1 VHELSIVQA
10 LLRQIEAVA
19 TAHSA
24 AAVRRATVQI
34 GPLSGVDPGLLA
46 SAFEA
51 ARGSGLTATTELVF
65 ESLAV
70 KVHCRECG
78 EDSIVAANRLLCGR
92 CGGYQ
97 TTLLAGDELL
107 LRRVELMPHKSS
119 DDRMSTEARTN
130 DV

>member
-1 VHELSIVQA
+1 MHELSVVQA

-19 TAHSA
+19 TAHGA
-24 AAVRRATVQI
+24 EAVRRATVQI
-34 GPLSGVDPGLLA
+34 GPLSGVDRGLLA

-51 ARGSGLTATTELVF
+51 ARGSGLTAATELVF

-70 KVHCRECG
+70 EVHCRECG
-78 EDSIVAANRLLCGR
+78 EDSAVAPNRLLCGR

-107 LRRVELMPHKSS
+107 LRRVELVPHKPS
-119 DDRMSTEARTN
+119 DDHVSTEARTN

>member
-1 VHELSIVQA
+1 LARGCALEFDEDVVVHELSVVQA

-65 ESLAV
+65 ESLVV

-78 EDSIVAANRLLCGR
+78 EDSTVVPNRLLCGR
-92 CGGYQ
+92 CGGYR
-97 TTLLAGDELL
+97 TTLLSGDELL
-107 LRRVELMPHKSS
+107 LRRVELG
-119 DDRMSTEARTN
+119 T
-130 DV
+130 